1 MKIMEAFASHLEACL
16 SGCALLL
23 AFTPFPGFAAT
34 PSTGID
40 EQADLPFWQIEDE
53 GMSLRLVQRMPDQS
67 RAFFMARG
75 FDQEQVEQV
84 AGRCVFQTVF
94 RNLSHIASPSTLR
107 YRQQDWVASHA
118 HGTATIMTRERWHTL
133 WEKLEAPAPARIA
146 FQWSLLPTEQTYE
159 PGDYNWGMT
168 MIDLAPG
175 SRFDL
180 KVVWEQFGETRAT
193 TIEDLQC
200 AADTPTASTSQ

>member
-1 MKIMEAFASHLEACL
+1 LYRH
-16 SGCALLL
+16 GCAILLILMPSL
-23 AFTPFPGFAAT
+23 AFTVTFA
-34 PSTGID
+34 TGID
-40 EQADLPFWQIEDE
+40 EQADLPYWQIEDE

-75 FDQEQVEQV
+75 FSPEQVEQV

-94 RNLSHIASPSTLR
+94 RNVSHTTAPSPLH
-107 YRQQDWVASHA
+107 YRQHDWRA
-118 HGTATIMTRERWHTL
+118 HRAGEPSATIMTRKHWNAL
-133 WEKLEAPAPARIA
+133 WQEQDAAPAARIA
-146 FQWSLLPTEQTYE
+146 FQWALLPPEQTYE

-168 MIDLAPG
+168 MIDLPPG

-180 KVVWEQFGETRAT
+180 TVVWEQFGEARTT

-200 AADTPTASTSQ
+200 AVDLATTPSNP